1 MSKFETLSAT
11 RPYLIFKG
19 AVARAV
25 NGERATLAVIDLDPD
40 TEIPEHHHENE
51 QIGLVLKGHVTMVIG
66 GEAREFGAGGAYV
79 IPSNVPHSATTA
91 SDGATVIDMFAPVR
105 ADWASVPR
113 GEPGPGRWP

>member
-25 NGERATLAVIDLDPD
+25 NGERAMLAVIDLDPE